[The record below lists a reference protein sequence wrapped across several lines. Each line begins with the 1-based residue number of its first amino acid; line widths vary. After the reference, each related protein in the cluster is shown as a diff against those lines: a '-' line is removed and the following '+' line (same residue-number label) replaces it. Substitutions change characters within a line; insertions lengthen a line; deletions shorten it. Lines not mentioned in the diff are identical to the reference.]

1 MNTEFGGILR
11 EAVMVWY
18 EVQCQNVPGGDG

>member
-1 MNTEFGGILR
+1 MNSEFGRSLR

-18 EVQCQNVPGGDG
+18 EVQCQNVPGGNG